1 MNQLDTL
8 KSNGSSVLN
17 RYNRY
22 LDEGY
27 FQIDERSLSDLMNFI
42 KDFSSSIQFIN
53 NDNKPEGDWSDFFNQ
68 NLAFQI
74 STIAS
79 FDTNLFNQKYK
90 KGEIILKN
98 PSKTDVQ
105 DKQLLEQLKL
115 ILNLFQSINKWY
127 IKSKIDVVNLSENIL
142 FNQLSNSIRTTLSQQ
157 LSEFVRLVEEIKMQS
172 KMVHESEL
180 VDLSLFDKIW
190 TESSDQF
197 IDLDKGD
204 TAMDLNKGIK
214 ELSIIFNSILGFANY
229 MKSIAP
235 KLLQDILTDYPYHP
249 PHISLMIAFLKGY
262 EHTQKDINNVL
273 KKQLNYFY
281 LDLLGQKLRLAIPD
295 QVFVT
300 FEASDHIV
308 KYDLPKGTLL
318 YAGID
323 NDGYEYNY
331 QTDHAIELN
340 SAKVSDL
347 KLIHVAQN
355 GIIGLGNTFKS
366 VSNIFQR
373 EVMLNDEGETLDIT
387 NNPRS
392 FDSFGKDQSDLSF
405 KDRDMEQ
412 ARIGFALSSPVLIL
426 KEGLR
431 LVTLNYK
438 FSLKSLSALI
448 SFIEEISS
456 EEGLSADA
464 GFKKIISNIFDIR
477 VTTLEGWFDVTSYEI
492 VPPKNWVSGEI
503 QFQMAFDRGDP
514 EILGY
519 DPEVHGEGY
528 STEWPVFEF
537 KLSSER
543 AMYAYSFIKDLVI
556 ETCEIR
562 VDVAEIK
569 NLSVFNDLGKLD
581 ITVPFFPFGST
592 PESGAYF
599 LIGNE
604 EIFRKNITDFAID
617 IKWHNLPKRLG
628 GFKTYYEAYN
638 NDITNESFK
647 VGITC
652 LTDFQFRPSELDS
665 VQNFDLFKSLGD
677 EDRLDNQSSL
687 DEVNI
692 DKLKMKPIYDDI
704 DVENFDNRSKTGF
717 LKIELLGPEDGFGFG
732 LYSELYA
739 KALMENV
746 PQPKAGIFPA
756 KEKPQ
761 VAIPREPLSP
771 LIREM
776 TLKYSANTLITLDQ
790 NKLSNNIKTSKDQ
803 IYHLHPFGN
812 FLIFDQGIPSRNHW
826 FPQFNDEGYL
836 IIGLENLHVPVEL
849 SLYFELEDNIQNEIG
864 QIEIPSIKWF
874 YLVDNEWIEFS
885 ENEII
890 KDGTHN
896 FTTSGIVQ
904 LKIPTLINKS
914 HDILPTDKYW
924 IRASTQNNS
933 RLLSKIKMIKNNGV
947 LATWIAHKSDA
958 HWEEKIPAGTI
969 NRLIQ
974 SRNEISNVSQP
985 YPSFGGRNKE
995 SMSDLYMRVSER
1007 IQHKNRG
1014 ITPEFIEK
1022 IILEAFPNLFQVKC
1036 INHFSHPDK
1045 VMTGMI
1051 KIIVIPNLQHNE
1063 NFYLPKLDY
1072 YELKA
1077 IQAYVE
1083 KTISPFAKVEVVN
1096 TTFEKVKITGQ
1107 IKVTD
1112 KSGPGEF
1119 MKRLQRDLRSFIC
1132 PWFASHQREMNLG
1145 GSIERDDIMTFIESL
1160 DYVTYITKFSIVL
1173 IHYEKG
1179 KFNIS
1184 DSASNRG
1191 TNNELQ
1197 STSPWSVLIPSEEHE
1212 IELIEQKK
1220 GALPE
1225 ETKINTMKIGSDFVI
1240 SREEEDE
1247 VIFPFY
1253 DHEKDTYYAIELDV

>member
-1 MNQLDTL
+1 MDQKNNL
-8 KSNGSSVLN
+8 KSNGSSFLN
-17 RYNRY
+17 RYNKH
-22 LDEGY
+22 LDEDY
-27 FQIDERSLSDLMNFI
+27 IRIDERSLSDLLVFI
-42 KDFSSSIQFIN
+42 VDFASHIQYVN
-53 NDNKPEGDWSDFFNQ
+53 NENEAQGDWVDFFDQ

-74 STIAS
+74 ARISV
-79 FDTNLFNQKYK
+79 FDTDNLYLKYK
-90 KGEIILKN
+90 KEEVKLKKAN
-98 PSKTDVQ
+98 TTDDHQKYFIAQINMVF
-105 DKQLLEQLKL
+105 DLLKV
-115 ILNLFQSINKWY
+115 INDWFVR
-127 IKSKIDVVNLSENIL
+127 SKIDVLNLNENGL
-142 FNQLSNSIRTTLSQQ
+142 FRQLSNSIRTSLCYQ
-157 LSEFVRLVEEIKMQS
+157 LKDFIKLTNEVHVHLKLEEEALLDFGYFDQIWIKRSTEQL
-172 KMVHESEL
+172 ESN
-180 VDLSLFDKIW
+180 
-190 TESSDQF
+190 SDQSEA
-197 IDLDKGD
+197 
-204 TAMDLNKGIK
+204 TDLNKAIK
-214 ELSIIFNSILGFANY
+214 ELSVIFNSILGFANY
-229 MKSIAP
+229 MKSIVP
-235 KLLQDILTDYPYHP
+235 KLLEDVLTNYPYHP
-249 PHISLMIAFLKGY
+249 PHVSLLIAFLKGY
-262 EHTQKDINNVL
+262 EHTQKEINNVL
-273 KKQLNYFY
+273 IKQLNYFY
-281 LDLLGQKLRLAIPD
+281 LDLLGQKSRKASPD
-295 QVFVT
+295 QVFIT
-300 FEASDHIV
+300 FEASDHII
-308 KYDLPKGTLL
+308 KYDFPQGTLL

-323 NDGYEYNY
+323 EDGYEYAYETN
-331 QTDHAIELN
+331 HAIELN
-340 SAKVSDL
+340 SAQVSDL

-366 VSNIFQR
+366 TSNIFQK
-373 EVMLNDEGETLDIT
+373 EIMLNDEGKTVDIS
-387 NNPRS
+387 NNPGA
-392 FDSFGKDQSDLSF
+392 FNSFGKDQSDVSL

-477 VTTLEGWFDVTSYEI
+477 VTTLEGWFDVTTYEI

-543 AMYAYSFIKDLVI
+543 AMYAYSFIKELVI
-556 ETCEIR
+556 ESCEIR
-562 VDVAEIK
+562 VDVAELK
-569 NLSVFNDLGKLD
+569 NLSVFSDLGKLD
-581 ITVPFFPFGST
+581 ITVPFFPFGSA

-604 EIFRKNITDFAID
+604 EIFQKNITDLAID
-617 IKWHNLPKRLG
+617 IKWHNLPKKLG

-638 NDITNESFK
+638 NDITNASFK

-652 LTDFQFRPSELDS
+652 LTDFQFRPSELGS

-687 DEVNI
+687 DDVNI

-704 DVENFDNRSKTGF
+704 DLENFDNRTKTGF
-717 LKIELLGPEDGFGFG
+717 FKIELLGPEDGFGFG

-739 KALMENV
+739 NALIENV

-756 KEKPQ
+756 KEKPK
-761 VAIPREPLSP
+761 VPIPKEPLSP
-771 LIREM
+771 QIREM
-776 TLKYSANTLITLDQ
+776 TLKYSARTLITLDQ

-812 FLIFDQGIPSRNHW
+812 FLIFDEGLPSQNHW
-826 FPQFNDEGYL
+826 FPQFNEEGYL
-836 IIGLENLHVPVEL
+836 MIGLDDLHVPVEL
-849 SLYFELEDNIQNEIG
+849 SLYFELEDNIQNEID
-864 QIEIPSIKWF
+864 QIEIPSIKWS
-874 YLVDNEWIEFS
+874 YLIDNEWIPFS
-885 ENEII
+885 QNEII

-904 LKIPTLINKS
+904 LRIPTSINKS

-924 IRASTQNNS
+924 ISASTPNNS
-933 RLLSKIKMIKNNGV
+933 KLLSKIKLIKNNGV
-947 LATWIAHKSDA
+947 LATWTAHKADA
-958 HWEEKIPAGTI
+958 HWEQNIPVGTI
-969 NRLIQ
+969 DRLI
-974 SRNEISNVSQP
+974 EAIDEVSNVNQP
-985 YPSFGGRNKE
+985 YASFGGRNKE
-995 SMSDLYMRVSER
+995 SISDLYTRVSER

-1036 INHFSHPDK
+1036 INNFSHPDS
-1045 VMTGMI
+1045 VMTGLI
-1051 KIIVIPNLQHNE
+1051 KIIVIPKFSYNE

-1077 IQAYVE
+1077 IQAYVQ
-1083 KTISPFAKVEVVN
+1083 KIISPFAKVEVVN
-1096 TTFEKVKITGQ
+1096 TTFEKVKVTGQ
-1107 IKVTD
+1107 IKVSN
-1112 KSGPGEF
+1112 KSGSGEF
-1119 MKRLQRDLRSFIC
+1119 MKKLQRDLRNFIC
-1132 PWFASHQREMNLG
+1132 PWFSRRQEEMNLG

-1160 DYVTYITKFSIVL
+1160 DYITYITKFSVVL
-1173 IHYEKG
+1173 IHYENG

-1184 DSASNRG
+1184 DSAMNKG
-1191 TNNELQ
+1191 TNNILK
-1197 STSPWSVLIPSEEHE
+1197 STSPWSVLIPSDEHDIE
-1212 IELIEQKK
+1212 IIDQKK

-1240 SREEEDE
+1240 SSDEEDE
-1247 VIFPFY
+1247 LIFPFY

>member
-1 MNQLDTL
+1 MNQLDKL

-22 LDEGY
+22 LDDDY
-27 FQIDERSLSDLMNFI
+27 IQIDERSLSDLMNFV
-42 KDFSSSIQFIN
+42 KDFSAHIQFVN
-53 NDNKPEGDWSDFFNQ
+53 NDNKPEGDWADFFNQ

-74 STIAS
+74 ASIGS
-79 FDTNLFNQKYK
+79 FDTNLLNQKYK
-90 KGEIILKN
+90 KGELLLKN
-98 PSKTDVQ
+98 ASALDEQ
-105 DKQLLEQLKL
+105 DEQLLEQLKL
-115 ILNLFQSINKWY
+115 ILNLFQTINQWY
-127 IKSKIDVVNLSENIL
+127 VKSKIDVVYLSENIL
-142 FNQLSNSIRTTLSQQ
+142 FKQLSNSIRTILSQQ
-157 LSEFVRLVEEIKMQS
+157 LREFVRLVQEIKTQS
-172 KMVHESEL
+172 KIVRDIEL
-180 VDLSLFDKIW
+180 VNLELFDKIW

-197 IDLDKGD
+197 INMDKDDTDVDLSRE
-204 TAMDLNKGIK
+204 IK
-214 ELSIIFNSILGFANY
+214 ELSVIFNSMLGFANY
-229 MKSIAP
+229 MKSTAP
-235 KLLQDILTDYPYHP
+235 KLLQDVLTDYPYHP
-249 PHISLMIAFLKGY
+249 AHVSLLIAFLKGY

-273 KKQLNYFY
+273 EKQLNYFY
-281 LDLLGQKLRLAIPD
+281 LDLLGQKLRRATPD

-308 KYDLPKGTLL
+308 KYDLPQGTLL

-323 NDGYEYNY
+323 KEGYEYTY
-331 QTDHAIELN
+331 RTDHAIELN
-340 SAKVSDL
+340 SAQVSDL

-387 NNPRS
+387 NNPGA
-392 FDSFGKDQSDLSF
+392 FDSFGKDQSDLSL

-412 ARIGFALSSPVLIL
+412 ARIGFAVSSPVLLL
-426 KEGLR
+426 KEGSR

-448 SFIEEISS
+448 SFIEEISF

-503 QFQMAFDRGDP
+503 QFQMSFDRGDP

-519 DPEVHGEGY
+519 NKEVHGEGY
-528 STEWPVFEF
+528 ATDWPVFEF

-556 ETCEIR
+556 ENCEIR

-569 NLSVFNDLGKLD
+569 NLSVFNDLGALD
-581 ITVPFFPFGST
+581 ITVPFFPFGSA
-592 PESGAYF
+592 PESGSYF
-599 LIGNE
+599 LIGNK
-604 EIFRKNITDFAID
+604 EIFHKNIIDLAID
-617 IKWHNLPKRLG
+617 IKWHNLPKKPG
-628 GFKTYYEAYN
+628 GFKAYYEAYN
-638 NDITNESFK
+638 NNIANDSFK
-647 VGITC
+647 VGMTG
-652 LTDFQFRPSELDS
+652 LTDFQFRPSEIDN
-665 VQNFDLFKSLGD
+665 VQNFDLFVSEGD
-677 EDRLDNQSSL
+677 EDRLSNQSCL
-687 DEVNI
+687 DKINI

-717 LKIELLGPEDGFGFG
+717 LKIELMGPEDGFGFG

-739 KALMENV
+739 NALMENA
-746 PQPKAGIFPA
+746 PKSGIFPA
-756 KEKPQ
+756 KEKPK
-761 VAIPREPLSP
+761 VPIPKEPLSP
-771 LIREM
+771 QIREM

-812 FLIFDQGIPSRNHW
+812 FLIFDQGIPSHNHW

-849 SLYFELEDNIQNEIG
+849 SLYFELEDNIQNEID
-864 QIEIPSIKWF
+864 QIEIPSIKWS
-874 YLVDNEWIEFS
+874 YLVDNEWVSFS

-890 KDGTHN
+890 NDGTYN

-904 LKIPTLINKS
+904 LKIPTSISKV

-924 IRASTQNNS
+924 ISASTQNNS
-933 RLLSKIKMIKNNGV
+933 RLLSKIKLIKNNGA
-947 LATWIAHKSDA
+947 LATWTAHKSEA

-974 SRNEISNVSQP
+974 ARDEINNVSQP
-985 YPSFGGRNKE
+985 YASFGGRNKE
-995 SMSDLYMRVSER
+995 SMSDLYIRVSER

-1022 IILEAFPNLFQVKC
+1022 IILEEFPNLFQVQC
-1036 INHFSHPDK
+1036 INHFIHPDR
-1045 VMTGMI
+1045 VMAGMI
-1051 KIIVIPNLQHNE
+1051 KIIVIPKFQYNE

-1077 IQAYVE
+1077 IKVYIE
-1083 KTISPFAKVEVVN
+1083 KIVSPFAKVEVIN

-1107 IKVTD
+1107 IKVTN
-1112 KSGPGEF
+1112 KSGSGEF
-1119 MKRLQRDLRSFIC
+1119 MKKLQRDLRNFIC
-1132 PWFASHQREMNLG
+1132 PWFASRQVEMNLG
-1145 GSIERDDIMTFIESL
+1145 GSIERDDIMTFMESL

-1179 KFNIS
+1179 KYNIS
-1184 DSASNRG
+1184 DSASKQG
-1191 TNNELQ
+1191 TNNILQ
-1197 STSPWSVLIPSEEHE
+1197 STSPWSVLIPSDEHD

-1220 GALPE
+1220 GVLPE

-1240 SREEEDE
+1240 SSDADDE

-1253 DHEKDTYYAIELDV
+1253 DHEKDTYYAIELDI

>member
-17 RYNRY
+17 RYNKY
-22 LDEGY
+22 LQED
-27 FQIDERSLSDLMNFI
+27 FIRIDERSLSDLLNFI
-42 KDFSSSIQFIN
+42 SDFSSHIQFVN
-53 NDNKPEGDWSDFFNQ
+53 NDNKPEGDWSGFFNQ

-74 STIAS
+74 ASIAS
-79 FDTNLFNQKYK
+79 FDTNSLNQNYK
-90 KGEIILKN
+90 NGEIDLKE
-98 PSKTDVQ
+98 TRTTLDH

-115 ILNLFQSINKWY
+115 IANLFRTINEWY
-127 IKSKIDVVNLSENIL
+127 VKSKIDLVYLSENSL
-142 FNQLSNSIRTTLSQQ
+142 FKQLSNSIRTTLSQQ
-157 LSEFVRLVEEIKMQS
+157 LKEFIKLVREIKSQS
-172 KMVHESEL
+172 TLAEDEL
-180 VDLSLFDKIW
+180 FDMDLFDKIW
-190 TESSDQF
+190 TESSNEF
-197 IDLDKGD
+197 IDLDKED
-204 TAMDLNKGIK
+204 TAIDLNRGIK
-214 ELSIIFNSILGFANY
+214 ELSVIFNSILGFTNY
-229 MKSIAP
+229 MKSAAP
-235 KLLQDILTDYPYHP
+235 KLLKDMLTHYPYHP
-249 PHISLMIAFLKGY
+249 PHVSLLIAFLEGY

-273 KKQLNYFY
+273 KNQLNYFY
-281 LDLLGQKLRLAIPD
+281 LDILGQKSRQATPD
-295 QVFVT
+295 QVFIT
-300 FEASDHIV
+300 LEPSDHIL
-308 KYDLPKGTLL
+308 KYDLPPRTLL

-323 NDGYEYNY
+323 EEGYEYTY
-331 QTDHAIELN
+331 ETDHGIELN
-340 SAKVSDL
+340 SAQVSDL

-373 EVMLNDEGETLDIT
+373 EVMLNDEGKTLDIT
-387 NNPRS
+387 NNPGA
-392 FDSFGKDQSDLSF
+392 FDSFGKDQSDLSL

-431 LVTLNYK
+431 RVTLNYK

-448 SFIEEISS
+448 SFIEEISH

-492 VPPKNWVSGEI
+492 IPPKNWVSGEI
-503 QFQMAFDRGDP
+503 QFQIAFDRGDP

-519 DPEVHGEGY
+519 NAEVHGEGY

-543 AMYAYSFIKDLVI
+543 AMYSYSFIKDLTI

-562 VDVAEIK
+562 VEVSEMK

-581 ITVPFFPFGST
+581 ITVPFSPFGSA

-604 EIFRKNITDFAID
+604 EIFQKRITDLAID
-617 IKWHNLPKRLG
+617 IKWHNLPKKPG
-628 GFKTYYEAYN
+628 GFKTYYEAYQN
-638 NDITNESFK
+638 NISNDSFK
-647 VGITC
+647 VGITG
-652 LTDFQFRPSELDS
+652 LTDFQFHPEELDN
-665 VQNFDLFKSLGD
+665 VQNFDLFGSVGN
-677 EDRLDNQSSL
+677 EDRLNNQSYL
-687 DEVNI
+687 GEVNI
-692 DKLKMKPIYDDI
+692 DKLKLKPIYDSI
-704 DVENFDNRSKTGF
+704 DVENFDNSSKTGF
-717 LKIELLGPEDGFGFG
+717 FKIELLGPEDGFGFG
-732 LYSELYA
+732 LYSELYTN
-739 KALMENV
+739 ALMENA

-756 KEKPQ
+756 KEKPK
-761 VAIPREPLSP
+761 VPIPKEPLSP
-771 LIREM
+771 QIREM

-790 NKLSNNIKTSKDQ
+790 NKLSNNIKTGKDQ

-812 FLIFDQGIPSRNHW
+812 FLIFDEGIPSHNHW

-836 IIGLENLHVPVEL
+836 ILGIDNLPVPAEM
-849 SLYFELEDNIQNEIG
+849 SLYFELEDNIQNEID
-864 QIEIPSIKWF
+864 QIEIPSIRWS
-874 YLVDNEWIEFS
+874 YLVDNQWIPFS

-890 KDGTHN
+890 NDGTHN

-904 LKIPTLINKS
+904 LKIPTLINKA

-924 IRASTQNNS
+924 ISASTLNNS
-933 RLLSKIKMIKNNGV
+933 KLLSKIKLIKNNGV
-947 LATWIAHKSDA
+947 LATWTAHKSDA
-958 HWEEKIPAGTI
+958 HWEQNIPAGTI
-969 NRLIQ
+969 DRLIQ
-974 SRNEISNVSQP
+974 ARDEVNNISQP
-985 YPSFGGRNKE
+985 YASFGGRSKE

-1022 IILEAFPNLFQVKC
+1022 IILEKFPNLFQVKC
-1036 INHFSHPDK
+1036 INHFSHPDS

-1051 KIIVIPNLQHNE
+1051 KLIVIPKFSFNE
-1063 NFYLPKLDY
+1063 NFYLPKIDY

-1083 KTISPFAKVEVVN
+1083 KVVSPFAKVEIVN

-1107 IKVTD
+1107 IKVSN
-1112 KSGPGEF
+1112 KSGSGEF
-1119 MKRLQRDLRSFIC
+1119 MKRLHKDLRNFIC
-1132 PWFASHQREMNLG
+1132 PWFASRQVEMNLG

-1179 KFNIS
+1179 RFNIS
-1184 DSASNRG
+1184 DSASNQG
-1191 TNNELQ
+1191 TNNTLR
-1197 STSPWSVLIPSEEHE
+1197 STSPWSVLIPSEEHD

-1240 SREEEDE
+1240 TTEEDDE

-1253 DHEKDTYYAIELDV
+1253 DHEKDTYYAIELDI